1 MTDPLPLPLGDNA
14 AYALPLAEGGV
25 LLVDAGP
32 DIPGAEGETG
42 PEDVRTGRGGRPSR
56 CWRRAGSR
64 PATCG
69 RC

>member
-14 AYALPLAEGGV
+14 AYVLPLAEGGV

-32 DIPGAEGETG
+32 DIPGAEGG
-42 PEDVRTGRGGRPSR
+42 TGRRPWDVGGGR
-56 CWRRAGSR
+56 RAAGGERALR
-64 PATCG
+64 PPTCG